1 MAEIANWRGNMAEDA
16 PATKRRV
23 TGTFSD
29 RQLEFAAHLRDPE
42 QHAAPTDVEDRRMR
56 VYRDLFFNN
65 ISGFMANGF
74 EVLRSCMNDDAW
86 RALMRDFYRDHA
98 SRTPLFTQ
106 LYSEF
111 VTYLNEEREPQAG
124 DPPFLTELAHYEW
137 VGLDLLLAPDSQPG
151 AGSDPDS
158 DLLDGRPVLSP
169 LTHGLSY
176 NFPVNEINTGNQP
189 TVPLE
194 TPVYLL
200 AYRNA
205 DDRVKFVKLNIVSA
219 RLFALIDTRPEL
231 SGRDALNLIVDE
243 MQHPKPETVIEG
255 GHAILNKWREL
266 GVVLGARSD

>member
-1 MAEIANWRGNMAEDA
+1 MADDA
-16 PATKRRV
+16 PATKPRA
-23 TGTFSD
+23 TGAFVD

-42 QHAAPTDVEDRRMR
+42 QHAAPTDVEDRRMQI
-56 VYRDLFFNN
+56 YRDLFFNN
-65 ISGFMANGF
+65 ISGFLANGF
-74 EVLRSCMNDDAW
+74 EVLRSCMDDDAW
-86 RALMRDFYRDHA
+86 RALIRDFYRDHA

>member
-1 MAEIANWRGNMAEDA
+1 MAEDA
-16 PATKRRV
+16 PATKPRAP
-23 TGTFSD
+23 GTFSE

-124 DPPFLTELAHYEW
+124 DLPFLTELAHYEW
-137 VGLDLLLAPDSQPG
+137 VGLDLLLAPDPQPDTKL
-151 AGSDPDS
+151 DPDG
-158 DLLDGRPVLSP
+158 DLFEGRPVLSP
-169 LTHGLSY
+169 LAHALSY
-176 NFPVNEINTGNQP
+176 NFPVNEINQGNQP
-189 TVPLE
+189 TAPLA
-194 TPVYLL
+194 TPLYFL
-200 AYRNA
+200 AYRNT
-205 DDRVKFVKLNIVSA
+205 DDQVKFVKLNVVSA
-219 RLFALIDTRPEL
+219 RLFELIDTRPEL
-231 SGRDALNLIVDE
+231 SGNDVLNLIVDE
-243 MQHPKPETVIEG
+243 LQHPKPETVVAG
-255 GHAILNKWREL
+255 GQEILNKWREL
-266 GVVLGARSD
+266 GVVLGTRRD